1 MTLADSD
8 ACQIRYAID
17 RSKHVYFDAGTVS
30 INAQTIMISD
40 VFLMFCVQGAE
51 QAHKLSF
58 VDLAGSERAGRTG
71 NTGHRL
77 KCAPAKGDR
86 SPLSIILFWYVHPY

>member
-1 MTLADSD
+1 MYSD
-8 ACQIRYAID
+8 TGI
-17 RSKHVYFDAGTVS
+17 VS
-30 INAQTIMISD
+30 RNARAVTISD
-40 VFLMFCVQGAE
+40 VSLMFCVQGAE

-77 KCAPAKGDR
+77 KCAPANGDR
-86 SPLSIILFWYVHPY
+86 SALSFI